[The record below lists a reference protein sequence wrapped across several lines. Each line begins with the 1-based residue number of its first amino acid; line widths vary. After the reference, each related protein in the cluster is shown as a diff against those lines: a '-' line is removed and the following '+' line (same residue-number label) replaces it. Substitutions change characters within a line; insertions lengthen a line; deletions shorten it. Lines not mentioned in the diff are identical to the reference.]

1 MRVLLDEQLP
11 RRLGRSITGHD
22 VQTAQQQGWAG
33 VSNGDLLRRAAEAGF
48 DLFITA
54 DRNLQFQRNLMHY
67 PIAIIVLVTK
77 SIKIDALLPLVP
89 GMLRMIESIRPGE
102 LVRLG

>member
-1 MRVLLDEQLP
+1 VRVLLDEQLP

-22 VQTAQQQGWAG
+22 VRTAQQEGWAG

-48 DLFITA
+48 DVFITA
-54 DRNLQFQRNLMHY
+54 DRNLQFQQNLTHY

-102 LVRLG
+102 LVRMG